1 MSKASSKTHKLSIQ
15 PDKKGRR
22 SFAGERG
29 QIGGK
34 AVVGKK
40 GGTGGAY
47 NWGSGMDYDEQYYQE
62 DYDYDED
69 DAWADAGGAALPPSA
84 TIQQKAAAAQARRQ
98 AQVAEADAEAAE
110 YSRVQALASS
120 KSAWGQQGRL
130 DTLKQKLLQK
140 EVERINAMV
149 RFRGQRHQRH
159 RNQQPPPPQYDQCA
173 HPSQPTPVNAN
184 QRQHHQ
190 KHNFVSRPT
199 AWNSSASSTSLVCS
213 CPTRRLRPFSPG
225 SGRNSRVFI
234 WRAGRSL
241 TEPRY
246 LHSDAVLNLS
256 VHRGEARDGRRRSAA
271 EVANE
276 RRGRVMD
283 GRRSL
288 PPRNGQYA

>member
-69 DAWADAGGAALPPSA
+69 DAWADAGGSALPPSA

-140 EVERINAMV
+140 EVERINAMSPDRLELLSILDESGV
-149 RFRGQRHQRH
+149 QLP
-159 RNQQPPPPQYDQCA
+159 NKA
-173 HPSQPTPVNAN
+173 IEALL
-184 QRQHHQ
+184 
-190 KHNFVSRPT
+190 
-199 AWNSSASSTSLVCS
+199 AWK
-213 CPTRRLRPFSPG
+213 R
-225 SGRNSRVFI
+225 RNSRVFI
-234 WRAGRSL
+234 WRSGRSL
-241 TEPRY
+241 TEPRD